1 MFFHSNH
8 PPQSQCGAMPGP
20 GGLLAVCLVVA
31 LIAVVG
37 TAMRIGSRGGR
48 GAGRTWGPF

>member
-8 PPQSQCGAMPGP
+8 PQCGAMPGP

-37 TAMRIGSRGGR
+37 TAMRIGR

>member
-8 PPQSQCGAMPGP
+8 PQSHCGAMPGP
-20 GGLLAVCLVVA
+20 GGLLTVCLVVA

-37 TAMRIGSRGGR
+37 TAMRIGSR
-48 GAGRTWGPF
+48 AGRTWGPF

>member
-1 MFFHSNH
+1 MFFHSH
-8 PPQSQCGAMPGP
+8 SQYGGAMPSP

-37 TAMRIGSRGGR
+37 TAMRMYSRG

>member
-1 MFFHSNH
+1 
-8 PPQSQCGAMPGP
+8 MPGP

-31 LIAVVG
+31 LIAVVS
-37 TAMRIGSRGGR
+37 TAMRIGGGRGGR

>member
-1 MFFHSNH
+1 MFFHSN
-8 PPQSQCGAMPGP
+8 PNSPQCGAMPGP

-37 TAMRIGSRGGR
+37 TAMRIGGRGGR
-48 GAGRTWGPF
+48 GACRTWGPF